1 MARINLAGSNESAR
15 SRQSALK
22 RQRKFVWTSIAIL
35 FVLMLSL
42 TAGAL
47 QNPQQPQQSG
57 GQERGARNAGVR
69 PKRVPEHRTKDK
81 KQNSQSAAT
90 APQNDGADQAQA
102 ISAILATADFDLI
115 GLAITAGP
123 ATQTVPKNTP
133 TTVLTSMLVPQG
145 SDPAPIIAGL
155 NPNYRVRGE
164 LTGPSLTAP
173 LTVEAPIGQPL
184 PVPALTNAGDHLIRN
199 LRVVDIGA
207 AGQPVVTSVTP
218 DSCGIVV
225 IDRLLISE
233 VHVNE
238 LTYDQIMQAG
248 INIDDDAY
256 QFFNFTL
263 GLVTSSDA
271 QQISIPV
278 AFPSIGVT
286 DPRPVVGAPSISG
299 PGTSVPIPDVLPV
312 MLEVLDGDGM
322 PVPPPEMPG
331 GGPMRIPGVV
341 VFPGRIGLLHQ
352 FFEAIVIVAN
362 GAPGGTPLVVRNLHA
377 KATLPDNGTP
387 GDESDD
393 PLRIAATQVG
403 GRVSDLELHGL
414 GPDGRYGTEDDTEN
428 FSPGQSGQG
437 TFLLEGLK
445 EGLHTINF
453 DLEGTLEG
461 LPGGP
466 VRVRGSVPGA
476 VLVRDA
482 SFSVTFTHPSVV
494 RAGQEYDLAMT
505 MYNSGS
511 RDIQGAFAN
520 LGRNSVS
527 GAELLGISTQRQFP
541 TTIARGSSATV
552 KWRLR
557 ANVTGAVTATYVKV
571 GDDVSAGLNLVTG
584 VGDRNVPLSPD
595 SLILPDSVKYLPT
608 EVVEASRELLGQAW
622 SVANAPPGA
631 LPPGV
636 VPVNKQT
643 VVDRA
648 VELGV
653 AGLRVNFGEPVN
665 VSLDTLMRDW
675 LGELQTQPDI
685 GFADTMRETVAGNHY
700 YDSLGAQFYKEM
712 VAGKAPLAV
721 HQDFANA
728 ESPRSS
734 FISALVT
741 QAGGTPIFGARFVDA
756 SGKRVGFGES
766 AVERYGELRDGGSM
780 PLSSIDPNNNPG
792 AALGQMLVVS
802 NPATT
807 NWMLEI
813 NGWQTGAVDISLLVP
828 ASGRAF
834 RQLTFSNVPVQAG
847 KRYRVVFRPLTSTL
861 PALEEFRDGAFMPT
875 GASATLAATLS
886 EPQPRVVGTYQA
898 TPDVIPGGDKY
909 GRLVGLLFSKPMNQE
924 SVESL
929 ARYRVGGGALVSNP
943 SENVGGPIAVTGA
956 KLNYGD
962 RFVFVSLDG
971 PIGPYIKRDMSV
983 SGVLDAHR
991 YGLAASPSVGA
1002 ITMRVSP
1009 EGVPPG
1015 AYLTG
1020 RVMSA
1025 DGTPVP
1031 NATVLYFTQECAV
1044 AVGATLPPPPKL
1056 LATRTTD
1063 SQGRYQL
1070 DYVRNGDCGPLIIEV
1085 NNPIT
1090 HSNKRLTTPV
1100 IFDGQHM
1107 VLDIV
1112 YLARGNVQG
1121 TITSG
1126 GLPLAKA
1133 FVRVVP
1139 ELDAIGTK
1147 VAQTDEQGHY
1157 SVTDIPVGNVSVMA
1171 VGSGAASNASG
1182 LAAGTINGPG
1192 QTATVNV
1199 SMQNISG
1206 VVRGRVVNRDGSPG
1220 VGTLVIAFGRIP
1232 GFGSQRL
1239 DGMITVGYGYAG
1251 RDGSFAISNLPVNQI
1266 KLEATDYVTGLVISQ
1281 PVQLSEANPEVDG
1294 ILLTLP
1300 GYGSISGRVLDEV
1313 GQPVPGAFVS
1323 GAGRAVRAD
1332 AQGNYLLES
1341 VPAGFTQV
1349 SAQNVDTAMGGSATA
1364 VVRLGETTPNVNI
1377 TIYRPASI
1385 SGHVYK
1391 IENGVTV
1398 PASKIK
1404 VSHDGYHQVQTD
1416 NQGAYSIPLV
1426 PSNAPL
1432 TLRFVDVDKHLF
1444 VNINAQLSPN
1454 EHLVRDA
1461 TIRSA
1466 NIHGRITQ
1474 PDGVTGTVAPVS
1486 LFLPKV
1492 YLQEGPYWGMPDS
1505 ESPYSVQSAPN
1516 GNYSFTGLNPGVYRV
1531 STSNEFFPT
1540 QVSAGGTLLAGA
1552 DDECN
1557 LSLVS
1562 TLAGK
1567 IQGTVYQPD
1576 GVTTVGPGVQVT
1588 IGGGFLANVTARTDS
1603 NGHYEFAEVFA
1614 ESSYEITATDST
1626 TGYTNRVYI
1635 AVRKNEDAIADVRL
1649 LGTGGVRIHV
1659 VDGAGNPVLSGSTTL
1674 DGSSYPNF
1682 HRFAE
1687 LTTESGGVILF
1698 DNLPEGPYAI
1708 SGTQNGLGGRVS
1720 ATIVRGAI
1728 VDATVQLQ
1736 ASGTIK
1742 GRVFMPGGTVPI
1754 GLADVELYL
1763 GGRNVG
1769 FTVTSDADDDRGS
1782 FTFLNVPTGDFSINV
1797 LDNRTGR
1804 VGRTAGRVTQQG
1816 EIVNVSLELLTI
1828 GAVTGQVTSNGN
1840 PVDHALVRIAADG
1853 SGVRSANL
1861 QATTDPQGRF
1871 RFTGIPAG
1879 RFTISVSDAPGG
1891 QTGSAS
1897 GIVSGTVEP
1906 LPDTVVNI
1914 ALEPSVTLTGTVYR
1928 LGGAERVNGARVSII
1943 AGGRYF
1949 ETATNESGVYR
1960 LSFVPLGEVRVRAEA
1975 PTGYDR
1981 GEASPVT
1988 ASLAGST
1995 VISDVVFNGVANISG
2010 AALDNTGTPL
2020 NNGTVILVNDGWSG
2034 APVVIG
2040 SPVINGR
2047 YEFPGAPAGHFSL
2060 RLTVPNRVGV
2070 GTAAG
2075 DLAANQNLELPVR
2088 LEDAGGVT
2096 GVVKAADGATP
2107 IAGVDITLYL
2117 SRPAGGLV
2125 FYTHTNS
2132 QGVWNFEN
2140 VPLGTISVMAH
2151 DIISG
2156 GIARSGSAALATN
2169 GQTIDVGSM
2178 LLDSTPISVV
2188 SVEPANGS
2196 ALLPASGTLVKVTFS
2211 EPAESGTVNTGTV
2224 QLQQVSA
2231 GTVGASVSLSADG
2244 LTATLT
2250 PTNRLAETAT
2260 FKVVVSGVEDRA
2272 GLRLANTFNSTF
2284 TTADETAP
2292 TVISIAPANSAT
2304 EIPVDAS
2311 IVVNFSE
2318 PIDRS
2323 SNLADIIKVVASN
2336 APDAPLAGV
2345 YSLDPTAR
2353 IATFIPAGG
2362 LSESSAYTVTVNGQ
2376 RDASGNVQTQPAINT
2391 FTTLD
2396 RSAPVVDPL
2405 PIDGTRIRA
2414 YRPTITATYHDN
2426 LSGIK
2431 TSSVV
2436 LKLDNV
2442 NVTAGAV
2449 VTGSQVTYTPA
2460 TPLSG
2465 GHHNLSVQVSDN
2477 ANNQSALRTA
2487 QFDIDDSGPAITSF
2501 TIGGAAAV
2509 NGMYV
2514 TSSLQPAFALTYTDD
2529 TGINVA
2535 ATQLLLAPQGSP
2547 LVQVPATVTTNG
2559 ITYQPPAYL
2568 AEGPYAVQAVI
2579 TNNLGTS
2586 STTGVINFTLDVDA
2600 PEITSVTPATG
2611 SQHGG
2616 TSVTVTGARLLSTT
2630 GAAPIVTIGGN
2641 TTQVL
2646 SAVAGSPDQ
2655 LTLITPAGV
2664 PGPATIQMSTNR
2676 GTGVLVGGF
2685 NYQADPRTPFISEPD
2700 TILLW
2705 HMNELAN
2712 GSVSINDS
2720 GPTRSITGTS
2730 DGSSL
2735 AQPGRF
2741 AGGRAN
2747 ANIYTSANYNSLYFA
2762 SSGFTVEGWMKTNTV
2777 GRTYTIFG
2785 KEDNYGYYYG
2795 PPEYAVRLMPG
2806 GNLRALLYDSSQ
2818 RQWFADMPASGYRVD
2833 DDQWHYVAMVVDRA
2847 SNRLSVYVD
2856 GIERASSAPPAGFGV
2871 LYNSGQPFRAGHW
2884 AYYEQQT
2891 TGGGEPFPG
2900 TIDEV
2905 RVSSTAHSA
2914 AVVQKTY
2921 LGTEGALGVS
2931 ITNTGPANIARGT
2944 TSDIDLAGYNL
2955 AGATPTI
2962 NGPAA
2967 AQLTAQ
2973 VVSSSA
2979 TQARVRVTVAA
2990 DAALGDAQLV
3000 MSSSQG
3006 SATLALRVID
3016 LSRSALG
3023 VEPDTKLLWHMD
3035 ETANGGTT
3043 IFDAGRFN
3051 FNGFSGGSS
3060 LAQPG
3065 RFNGGR
3071 ANAVINT
3078 STSIPDLYMGSSSFT
3093 VEGWMK
3099 TDLVGRTYTIFGKE
3113 DFYGGYYGPPE
3124 YAVRLLP
3131 TGTLRALVYDNS
3143 QRQWMAEMPA
3153 NIYHVDDNQWHSIV
3167 MVVDRA
3173 SNKLSLY
3180 VDGIERASSAPPAG
3194 FGALYNSGQ
3203 PFCVGKYAAY
3213 DPQTTGGGEAFP
3225 GTIDEVRISSTAHTP
3240 ERILN
3245 DLLGNSPMR
3254 VTSYSPREI
3263 LRERAG
3269 LPSYVNQLTVNG
3281 YNLDGATAR
3290 LQVNG
3295 QTADAVVIVTSST
3308 YRQAIVSVDVAATT
3322 PLGDGQ
3328 LVFSKQGQADAA
3340 IDVRV
3345 GDQSESAGFTDTVL
3359 LWNLNETGNGA
3370 IRIFDTGPL
3379 GIHGTASNQSL
3390 AQPGHYGGGRSK
3402 PVIISD
3408 NDNGALQFNSSSF
3421 TVECWF
3427 KTGILGRTY
3436 TLVGKE
3442 DFFGGYYGP
3451 PEYAIRIMPSGGLR
3465 ALAYDTSQ
3473 RQWKAEMPAS
3483 VYELDDNLWHHAA
3496 MVVDRANNK
3505 LSLYVDG
3512 IERASSTMPAG
3523 FGAMYNSGQQ
3533 LRAGKYAVYDEAT
3546 FGGNE
3551 EFPGVLDDIRISAS
3565 AHTAEQIVANMNG
3578 TPGLRVNSYAPQEAP
3593 LNKATGE
3600 TFSTLVTLNGFGLD
3614 NVTAS
3619 LKRNGQPLNATA
3631 TVESSSFSQAQVR
3644 LSIDGSV
3651 ATGTAQLVLTKPNL
3665 PAASVDVRLF
3675 EQSEFATNTDTRL
3688 LWHLNETGNGAI
3700 RALDSGPLG
3709 IHGTA
3714 SNQSLAQPGHLG
3726 GGRSKPLVIADFD
3739 YGALYFGTASYTAEC
3754 WFKTGVLGRT
3764 YTLVGKED
3772 FFGGYYGP
3780 PEYAIRITPSGGI
3793 RALAYDTSQRQWKA
3807 EVAGRVYDPATGRW
3821 QMMLD
3826 DNQWHHAAMVVDR
3839 ASNKLSLYVDGI
3851 ERASSTMPAG
3861 FGAMYNSGQQFR
3873 IGKYAIYDEA
3883 TFGGNEEFPGII
3895 DEVRI
3900 SSSAHTPAQVLA
3912 DALGTDTAHIS
3923 LTQPT
3928 SVQRGSTSVALT
3940 FTGYGLMGATV
3951 TTDQPAVSVTVVSST
3966 STQLNCLLSV
3976 PQGVPVGDLHFAVTD
3991 TRGQVFNPSLTI
4003 VDQQPFVNDA
4013 SSNSET
4019 LLLWHLDEAGNGGVH
4034 VNGSGDALPN
4044 VVGGTASVNSQA
4056 QAGRFG
4062 GGRIKTNVLAD
4073 TSAALY
4079 LGSSSFTVE
4088 GWVKTDPL
4096 GRTYTIFGK
4105 EDFFGGYYGPPE
4117 YAIRLTPSGG
4127 LRALAYDTSQRQW
4140 KAEMPGR
4147 LYDAATGNWQI
4158 NINDGQWHYIVMTV
4172 DRTNNKMSL
4181 YADGVER
4188 ASATMPAGFG
4198 ALYNSGQQF
4207 RIGKYAIYD
4216 EATFGG
4222 NEEFPGALDEV
4233 RVLNFARTA
4242 AQVQDTWLGTHTGGF
4257 AATVATAAPD
4267 TKITDTAP
4275 PVITQP
4281 LITVNAITPGLLP
4294 RDKTA
4299 REALVINIAV
4309 EGSNLS
4315 GVRARVVRD
4324 GQTLAGINARVQDSS
4339 DTEAHLALAVAPA
4352 TPLGM
4357 AELVLSKTGYE
4368 DASVWIRV
4376 VEPGEFAL
4384 EADTVGLWHM
4394 DEREEGA
4401 AHLLDSS
4408 ENAINLS
4415 TAQASRVDAGRFGGG
4430 RKLTRATADASNN
4443 ALSFNA
4449 SNFTV
4454 EGWVKSGALERDY
4467 VLVGKETGSGQNTD
4481 YTLKLTAK
4489 GSLRAEIYDTNGA
4502 LWEAETLDDAGA
4514 LTDNQ
4519 WHSVAMVLDRGA
4531 NLLFLYVDGRGRAI
4545 AQAPKDFSLMRNLG
4559 QPLEFGCFDADSAGA
4574 GGPEEFPGILDEIR
4588 ISNTAHTRDKIE
4600 ADFFGHDAPEV
4611 TRVQPT
4617 VAHRE
4622 DGATQIL
4629 LAGYGLAGATV
4640 SSNQPDVTVNVV
4652 STSAT
4657 RITLSINIQATA
4669 VPGPLL
4675 LTVTDTLKQTTTVEI
4690 AIGERRSMR
4699 EGSSPK
4705 GSAPGANRASQQQS
4719 RKKTEAPPVSGRVV
4733 APSPPLLPP
4742 PVSQSLRVIG
4752 GLSWPARAAERL
4764 LSNGAGGQR

>member
-1 MARINLAGSNESAR
+1 MARTNPAVSNEPAR
-15 SRQSALK
+15 R
-22 RQRKFVWTSIAIL
+22 RQRILRRQPKSVWASIAIM
-35 FVLMLSL
+35 FVMLLSF

-47 QNPQQPQQSG
+47 QNPQQQSG
-57 GQERGARNAGVR
+57 QSGAQERGARNAGVR
-69 PKRVPEHRTKDK
+69 PKRVPEHRAKDK
-81 KQNSQSAAT
+81 KQNSQSAAAAAT
-90 APQNDGADQAQA
+90 QNEGADQAQA

-115 GLAITAGP
+115 GLAVTAGP

-133 TTVLTSMLVPQG
+133 TAVLTSMLVPPG

-184 PVPALTNAGDHLIRN
+184 PIPALTNAGDHVIRN
-199 LRVVDIGA
+199 LRVVDTGA

-238 LTYDQIMQAG
+238 LSYDQIVQAG

-278 AFPSIGVT
+278 AFPSIGVV
-286 DPRPVVGAPSISG
+286 DPRPIVGAPSISG
-299 PGTSVPIPDVLPV
+299 PGTSVPVPDVLPV
-312 MLEVLDGDGM
+312 MLEALDGDGSPTPM
-322 PVPPPEMPG
+322 PQMPG

-362 GAPGGTPLVVRNLHA
+362 GAPGSTPLVVRNLHA
-377 KATLPDNGTP
+377 HAILPDNGTP
-387 GDESDD
+387 GDASDD
-393 PLRIAATQVG
+393 PLRIAETQVG

-414 GPDGRYGTEDDTEN
+414 GPDGKYGTPDDTEN

-445 EGLHTINF
+445 EGLHTVNF
-453 DLEGTLEG
+453 ELEGTLEG

-494 RAGQEYDLAMT
+494 RAGQEYDIAMT

-520 LGRNSVS
+520 LSRNSVS
-527 GAELLGISTQRQFP
+527 GAELLGVSTQRQFQ
-541 TTIARGSSATV
+541 TTIPRGSSATV

-557 ANVTGAVTATYVKV
+557 ANVTGAVTASYVKV

-595 SLILPDSVKYLPT
+595 SLILPDSVKYLPPD
-608 EVVEASRELLGQAW
+608 VVEASRELLGQAW

-636 VPVNKQT
+636 IPVNKQT

-685 GFADTMRETVAGNHY
+685 GFADAMRETTAGNHY
-700 YDSLGAQFYKEM
+700 YDSLGAQFYKDI
-712 VAGKAPLAV
+712 VAGKTPQALQ
-721 HQDFANA
+721 QDFAGA
-728 ESPRSS
+728 ESPRSP
-734 FISALVT
+734 FISALIT
-741 QAGGTPIFGARFVDA
+741 QASGTPIFGARFVDA
-756 SGKRVGFGES
+756 SGKRVGFGET
-766 AVERYGELRDGGSM
+766 ATERYGELRDGGSM
-780 PLSSIDPNNNPG
+780 QLSSTDPNNSPG
-792 AALGQMLVVS
+792 ASLGQMLVVS
-802 NPATT
+802 NPATA
-807 NWMLEI
+807 NWTLEI
-813 NGWQTGAVDISLLVP
+813 NGWQTGTADISLLVP
-828 ASGRAF
+828 GSGRSY
-834 RQLTFSNVPVQAG
+834 RQLVFNGVQMQEG
-847 KRYRVVFRPLTSTL
+847 KQYRVVFKPLASNT

-875 GASATLAATLS
+875 GTLAIVAATLN
-886 EPQPRVVGTYQA
+886 EPQPRVVGTYQV
-898 TPDVIPGGDKY
+898 TPDVVPGGDKY
-909 GRLVGLLFSKPMNQE
+909 GRLVGLLFSKPMNQD

-929 ARYRVGGGALVSNP
+929 TRYRVGGGSLVSNP
-943 SENVGGPIAVTGA
+943 SENIGGPIAVTGA
-956 KLNYGD
+956 KLNYGS
-962 RFVFVSLDG
+962 RFVFLSLDG
-971 PIGPYIKRDMSV
+971 PVGPYIRRDLTV

-991 YGLAASPSVGA
+991 FGLATSPTTGA
-1002 ITMRVSP
+1002 VRMRVSP

-1020 RVMSA
+1020 RVLSA

-1031 NATVLYFTQECAV
+1031 NATVLYFTQECPV
-1044 AVGATLPPPPKL
+1044 DVGTALPPPPKL
-1056 LATRTTD
+1056 LATRSTD

-1100 IFDGQHM
+1100 IFDRQHM
-1107 VLDIV
+1107 VLDII

-1121 TITSG
+1121 TVTSG
-1126 GLPLAKA
+1126 GAPLAKA

-1139 ELDAIGTK
+1139 ELDAVGTK

-1192 QTATVNV
+1192 LTATVNV
-1199 SMQNISG
+1199 SLQNISG

-1220 VGTLVIAFGRIP
+1220 VGTLVIAYGRIP
-1232 GFGSQRL
+1232 GFGSQRI

-1251 RDGSFAISNLPVNQI
+1251 RDGSFTISNLPVNEI
-1266 KLEATDYVTGLVISQ
+1266 KLEATDYVTGLLIRQ
-1281 PVQLSEANPEVDG
+1281 PVQLTEANPEVNG
-1294 ILLTLP
+1294 IVLTLP

-1313 GQPVPGAFVS
+1313 GQPVAGAFVS

-1341 VPAGFTQV
+1341 VPAGLQQV
-1349 SAQNVDTAMGGSATA
+1349 SAQNVETGMGGTASAA
-1364 VVRLGETTPNVNI
+1364 VRLGETTPNINI
-1377 TIYRPASI
+1377 TVFRPASI

-1391 IENGVTV
+1391 VENGVTV

-1404 VSHDGYHQVQTD
+1404 VSHDGIHQAQTD

-1426 PSNAPL
+1426 PSNSPL

-1466 NIHGRITQ
+1466 SIHGRITQ
-1474 PDGVTGTVAPVS
+1474 PDGVTGTIAPVT
-1486 LFLPKV
+1486 LFLPTV
-1492 YLQEGPYWGMPDS
+1492 YLQEGPFWGLPDS
-1505 ESPYSVQSAPN
+1505 ENPYSVQSAPN
-1516 GNYSFTGLNPGVYRV
+1516 GNYSFGGLNPGVYRV

-1540 QVSAGGTLLAGA
+1540 QVSAGGTLVGGA
-1552 DDECN
+1552 NDECN

-1567 IQGTVYQPD
+1567 IQGRVYQPD
-1576 GVTTVGPGVQVT
+1576 GVTPVGPGVQVT

-1603 NGHYEFAEVFA
+1603 SGHYEFAEVFA
-1614 ESSYEITATDST
+1614 ESSYEITATDSN
-1626 TGYTNRVYI
+1626 TGFTNRVYI

-1674 DGSSYPNF
+1674 DGSNYPNS

-1687 LTTESGGVILF
+1687 LTAESGGVILF
-1698 DNLPEGPYAI
+1698 DNLTEGPYAI
-1708 SGTQNGLGGRVS
+1708 AGTQNGLGGRVS
-1720 ATIVRGAI
+1720 ATVVRGSI
-1728 VDATVQLQ
+1728 VDVTVQLQ

-1769 FTVTSDADDDRGS
+1769 FTVTSDADEDRGS
-1782 FTFLNVPTGDFSINV
+1782 FTFLNVPTGDFSLNV

-1816 EIVNVSLELLTI
+1816 EVVNISLELLTV

-1840 PVDHALVRIAADG
+1840 PVDHALVKIAADG
-1853 SGVRSANL
+1853 SGVRGANL

-1897 GIVSGTVEP
+1897 GIINGTVEP

-1914 ALEPSVTLTGTVYR
+1914 TLEPSVTLTGTVYR
-1928 LGGAERVNGARVSII
+1928 LGGAERVNGGRVSII

-1960 LSFVPLGEVRVRAEA
+1960 LSFIPLGEIRVRAEA

-1981 GEASPVT
+1981 GEAAPVT
-1988 ASLAGST
+1988 AGQAGST
-1995 VISDVVFNGVANISG
+1995 VISDVVFNGTADISG
-2010 AALDNTGTPL
+2010 AALDNTGAPL
-2020 NNGTVILVNDGWSG
+2020 NNGTVLLVNDGWSG

-2047 YEFPGAPAGHFSL
+2047 YEIPGAPAGHFSL

-2075 DLAANQNLELPVR
+2075 DLAANQNLDLPVR

-2107 IAGVDITLYL
+2107 VAGVDITLYL
-2117 SRPAGGLV
+2117 SRSAGNLI

-2140 VPLGTISVMAH
+2140 VPLGAIFVSAH
-2151 DIISG
+2151 DVTSG
-2156 GIARSGSAALATN
+2156 GIARSAGVSLATN
-2169 GQTIDVGSM
+2169 GQTVDVGSM

-2196 ALLPASGTLVKVTFS
+2196 TLLPTSGTIVKVIFS
-2211 EPAESGTVNTGTV
+2211 EPAASGTVNSSTV

-2231 GTVGASVSLSADG
+2231 GTVGAGITLSADG

-2260 FKVVVSGVEDRA
+2260 FKVVVDGVEDSA
-2272 GLRLANTFNSTF
+2272 GLRLANAFNSTF

-2292 TVISIAPANSAT
+2292 IVTTIAPANSAT
-2304 EIPVDAS
+2304 EIPVDS
-2311 IVVNFSE
+2311 QIVVTFSE

-2323 SNLADIIKVVASN
+2323 ANLADIIKVAEN
-2336 APDAPLAGV
+2336 GAPGAPLAGAYV
-2345 YSLDPTAR
+2345 LDTTGR
-2353 IATFIPAGG
+2353 IATFTPAGG

-2376 RDASGNVQTQPAINT
+2376 RDPSGNVQTQPAVNT

-2396 RSAPVVDPL
+2396 RTAPVVDPL

-2431 TSSVV
+2431 TSSLI

-2442 NVTAGAV
+2442 NVTASAI

-2465 GHHNLSVQVSDN
+2465 GHHNITAQVSDN
-2477 ANNQSALRTA
+2477 AGNLSALRA
-2487 QFDIDDSGPAITSF
+2487 AAFDIDDSGPAITSF
-2501 TIGGAAAV
+2501 TIGGVAAV

-2535 ATQLLLAPQGSP
+2535 ATQLLFAWQGSP
-2547 LVQVPATVTTNG
+2547 LAQVPANVSATG
-2559 ITYQPPAYL
+2559 LTYQPPAYL
-2568 AEGPYAVQAVI
+2568 AEGSYAVQAVI

-2600 PEITSVTPATG
+2600 PEITSVTPASG

-2616 TSVTVTGARLLSTT
+2616 TSVNITGARLLSTT
-2630 GAAPIVTIGGN
+2630 GAAPIVTIGGSPA
-2641 TTQVL
+2641 QVL

-2664 PGPATIQMSTNR
+2664 PGAATIQMSTNR

-2685 NYQADPRTPFISEPD
+2685 NYTADPRTPFISEPD
-2700 TILLW
+2700 TVLLW
-2705 HMNELAN
+2705 HMDEIYN
-2712 GSVSINDS
+2712 GSVRINDS
-2720 GPTRSITGTS
+2720 GPTRSLAGTS
-2730 DGSSL
+2730 SSPSM

-2741 AGGRAN
+2741 AGGRAG
-2747 ANIYTSANYNSLYFA
+2747 ANIQSNTSDPALYFGN
-2762 SSGFTVEGWMKTNTV
+2762 SGFTVEGWMKTDPV

-2785 KEDNYGYYYG
+2785 KEDFYGYYYG
-2795 PPEYAVRLMPG
+2795 PPEYAVRLFPT
-2806 GNLRALLYDSSQ
+2806 GNLRVLLYDNSQ
-2818 RQWFADMPASGYRVD
+2818 REWKAEMPASLYRVD
-2833 DDQWHYVAMVVDRA
+2833 DNQWHYLAMVADRA
-2847 SNRLSVYVD
+2847 SNRLSLYVD
-2856 GIERASSAPPAGFGV
+2856 GIERASSAPPAGFGAM
-2871 LYNSGQPFRAGHW
+2871 YNSGQPFRVGKW
-2884 AYYEQQT
+2884 AFYETQT
-2891 TGGGEPFPG
+2891 TGGPEPFPG
-2900 TIDEV
+2900 TVDEV

-2931 ITNTGPANIARGT
+2931 ITNTGPVNIARGT
-2944 TSDIDLAGYNL
+2944 TADIYLEGYNL

-2962 NGPAA
+2962 NGPAG

-2979 TQARVRVTVAA
+2979 TQAHVQVTVAA

-3006 SATLALRVID
+3006 SAALALRVID
-3016 LSRSALG
+3016 LSRITLG

-3035 ETANGGTT
+3035 ETANGAVS
-3043 IFDAGRFN
+3043 IIDSGRFN
-3051 FNGFSGGSS
+3051 FNGVSSS
-3060 LAQPG
+3060 LSSAQPG
-3065 RFNGGR
+3065 RFDGGR
-3071 ANAVINT
+3071 FSPDIYT
-3078 STSIPDLYMGSSSFT
+3078 GTSIADLYFGASSFT

-3131 TGTLRALVYDNS
+3131 TGTLRAMVYDNS
-3143 QRQWMAEMPA
+3143 QRQWLADMPA
-3153 NIYHVDDNQWHSIV
+3153 SVYHVDDNQWHYV
-3167 MVVDRA
+3167 VLVVDRA

-3180 VDGIERASSAPPAG
+3180 VDGVERASSAAPAN

-3203 PFCVGKYAAY
+3203 PFRVGHWALY
-3213 DPQTTGGGEAFP
+3213 DQQTTGGPEPFP
-3225 GTIDEVRISSTAHTP
+3225 GTVDEVRVSVTAHTP

-3245 DLLGNSPMR
+3245 DMLGNTPMR
-3254 VTSYSPREI
+3254 VTSYTPHEI

-3290 LQVNG
+3290 LQING
-3295 QTADAVVIVTSST
+3295 QTADAVVIITGST
-3308 YRQAIVSVDVAATT
+3308 YRQAIVSVDAAATV

-3328 LVFSKQGQADAA
+3328 LVFSKQGQADVA
-3340 IDVRV
+3340 IDVRI
-3345 GDQSESAGFTDTVL
+3345 GDQAESAGFTDTVL

-3370 IRIFDTGPL
+3370 VRILDTGPL
-3379 GIHGTASNQSL
+3379 GIHGTAINTSL
-3390 AQPGHYGGGRSK
+3390 AQPGHFGGGRSK
-3402 PVIISD
+3402 PVIIAD
-3408 NDNGALQFNSSSF
+3408 YDNGALGFNSSSF

-3427 KTGILGRTY
+3427 KTGLLGRTY

-3442 DFFGGYYGP
+3442 DFYGGYYGP
-3451 PEYAIRIMPSGGLR
+3451 PEYAIRI
-3465 ALAYDTSQ
+3465 
-3473 RQWKAEMPAS
+3473 
-3483 VYELDDNLWHHAA
+3483 
-3496 MVVDRANNK
+3496 
-3505 LSLYVDG
+3505 
-3512 IERASSTMPAG
+3512 
-3523 FGAMYNSGQQ
+3523 
-3533 LRAGKYAVYDEAT
+3533 
-3546 FGGNE
+3546 
-3551 EFPGVLDDIRISAS
+3551 
-3565 AHTAEQIVANMNG
+3565 
-3578 TPGLRVNSYAPQEAP
+3578 
-3593 LNKATGE
+3593 
-3600 TFSTLVTLNGFGLD
+3600 
-3614 NVTAS
+3614 
-3619 LKRNGQPLNATA
+3619 
-3631 TVESSSFSQAQVR
+3631 
-3644 LSIDGSV
+3644 
-3651 ATGTAQLVLTKPNL
+3651 
-3665 PAASVDVRLF
+3665 
-3675 EQSEFATNTDTRL
+3675 
-3688 LWHLNETGNGAI
+3688 
-3700 RALDSGPLG
+3700 
-3709 IHGTA
+3709 
-3714 SNQSLAQPGHLG
+3714 
-3726 GGRSKPLVIADFD
+3726 
-3739 YGALYFGTASYTAEC
+3739 
-3754 WFKTGVLGRT
+3754 
-3764 YTLVGKED
+3764 
-3772 FFGGYYGP
+3772 
-3780 PEYAIRITPSGGI
+3780 
-3793 RALAYDTSQRQWKA
+3793 
-3807 EVAGRVYDPATGRW
+3807 
-3821 QMMLD
+3821 
-3826 DNQWHHAAMVVDR
+3826 
-3839 ASNKLSLYVDGI
+3839 
-3851 ERASSTMPAG
+3851 
-3861 FGAMYNSGQQFR
+3861 
-3873 IGKYAIYDEA
+3873 
-3883 TFGGNEEFPGII
+3883 
-3895 DEVRI
+3895 
-3900 SSSAHTPAQVLA
+3900 
-3912 DALGTDTAHIS
+3912 
-3923 LTQPT
+3923 
-3928 SVQRGSTSVALT
+3928 
-3940 FTGYGLMGATV
+3940 
-3951 TTDQPAVSVTVVSST
+3951 
-3966 STQLNCLLSV
+3966 
-3976 PQGVPVGDLHFAVTD
+3976 
-3991 TRGQVFNPSLTI
+3991 
-4003 VDQQPFVNDA
+4003 
-4013 SSNSET
+4013 
-4019 LLLWHLDEAGNGGVH
+4019 
-4034 VNGSGDALPN
+4034 
-4044 VVGGTASVNSQA
+4044 
-4056 QAGRFG
+4056 
-4062 GGRIKTNVLAD
+4062 
-4073 TSAALY
+4073 
-4079 LGSSSFTVE
+4079 
-4088 GWVKTDPL
+4088 
-4096 GRTYTIFGK
+4096 
-4105 EDFFGGYYGPPE
+4105 
-4117 YAIRLTPSGG
+4117 TPSGG

-4140 KAEMPGR
+4140 KAEMFPSTYEIDDN
-4147 LYDAATGNWQI
+4147 LWHHAAM
-4158 NINDGQWHYIVMTV
+4158 VV
-4172 DRTNNKMSL
+4172 DRTNNKLSL
-4181 YADGVER
+4181 YVDGVER
-4188 ASATMPAGFG
+4188 ASSTMPAGFG

-4207 RIGKYAIYD
+4207 RAGKYAIYD

-4222 NEEFPGALDEV
+4222 AEEFPGVLDDI
-4233 RVLNFARTA
+4233 RISASAHTA
-4242 AQVQDTWLGTHTGGF
+4242 EQVVANMNGVPGLRINSYSPQEAPRNKATGE
-4257 AATVATAAPD
+4257 TLST
-4267 TKITDTAP
+4267 
-4275 PVITQP
+4275 
-4281 LITVNAITPGLLP
+4281 LITLTGFGL
-4294 RDKTA
+4294 
-4299 REALVINIAV
+4299 
-4309 EGSNLS
+4309 
-4315 GVRARVVRD
+4315 D
-4324 GQTLAGINARVQDSS
+4324 G
-4339 DTEAHLALAVAPA
+4339 
-4352 TPLGM
+4352 
-4357 AELVLSKTGYE
+4357 
-4368 DASVWIRV
+4368 AS
-4376 VEPGEFAL
+4376 A
-4384 EADTVGLWHM
+4384 
-4394 DEREEGA
+4394 
-4401 AHLLDSS
+4401 
-4408 ENAINLS
+4408 
-4415 TAQASRVDAGRFGGG
+4415 
-4430 RKLTRATADASNN
+4430 
-4443 ALSFNA
+4443 
-4449 SNFTV
+4449 
-4454 EGWVKSGALERDY
+4454 
-4467 VLVGKETGSGQNTD
+4467 
-4481 YTLKLTAK
+4481 
-4489 GSLRAEIYDTNGA
+4489 
-4502 LWEAETLDDAGA
+4502 
-4514 LTDNQ
+4514 
-4519 WHSVAMVLDRGA
+4519 
-4531 NLLFLYVDGRGRAI
+4531 
-4545 AQAPKDFSLMRNLG
+4545 SLMRNG
-4559 QPLEFGCFDADSAGA
+4559 QPL
-4574 GGPEEFPGILDEIR
+4574 
-4588 ISNTAHTRDKIE
+4588 N
-4600 ADFFGHDAPEV
+4600 
-4611 TRVQPT
+4611 
-4617 VAHRE
+4617 
-4622 DGATQIL
+4622 AT
-4629 LAGYGLAGATV
+4629 ATV
-4640 SSNQPDVTVNVV
+4640 EASSFYQAQVRLSVNSSV
-4652 STSAT
+4652 AT
-4657 RITLSINIQATA
+4657 
-4669 VPGPLL
+4669 
-4675 LTVTDTLKQTTTVEI
+4675 
-4690 AIGERRSMR
+4690 
-4699 EGSSPK
+4699 
-4705 GSAPGANRASQQQS
+4705 
-4719 RKKTEAPPVSGRVV
+4719 
-4733 APSPPLLPP
+4733 
-4742 PVSQSLRVIG
+4742 
-4752 GLSWPARAAERL
+4752 
-4764 LSNGAGGQR
+4764 